1 MSPQAAVAPEG
12 DLRLSGTVALSGLSP
27 DDPRLDALRQ
37 ACALLEALENE
48 RRQLD
53 LRLATANRL
62 DPMRVVTGRTSLDE
76 AVEDTRAL
84 IRQLDLM
91 LCEAA
96 DRARKGEPVS
106 MVGSPA
112 PVGAGAARTSDSPF
126 LGSST

>member
-1 MSPQAAVAPEG
+1 M
-12 DLRLSGTVALSGLSP
+12 SGLSA

-84 IRQLDLM
+84 IRQLDLI

-96 DRARKGEPVS
+96 DRARKGEPASV
-106 MVGSPA
+106 VDA
-112 PVGAGAARTSDSPF
+112 PTPV
-126 LGSST
+126 SST